1 MKRDKDQD
9 RAPLWKARREHLGR
23 RIRSLRLERGLSQE
37 ALGLECGLSRNMLIG
52 VEWGKRGLMFE
63 RLEDIAEALGVTLQ
77 DLVCPTDAE

>member
-1 MKRDKDQD
+1 MKRDNDQD
-9 RAPLWKARREHLGR
+9 RAPLWKTRRERLGR

-63 RLEDIAEALGVTLQ
+63 RLEDIADALGVTLE
-77 DLVCPTDAE
+77 DLVCPPDDE